1 MKRIIFYIAILLAS
15 TQIWAQSVTINESAG
30 WLESAF
36 VKWAP
41 VSGVNSYNVYYTG
54 GGQTNK
60 KIDTQLIR
68 SYGTYFH
75 ADVPGLSAGNY
86 TLKVVPVINGSENT
100 SAASTTAS
108 LTVKPHVREGF
119 AFLNNVIPGAYNA
132 DGTPKSGAKIIYIT
146 ASTVNTVTST
156 VLNDKGV
163 AVSATGLMN
172 ILFARSKG
180 YDSTPLIIRMIG
192 LIKGNQIT
200 GLKDGNFIDFTGSN
214 NTTRKTSN
222 ITFEG
227 VGDDATAHGYGFAV
241 KRSKNIEIRN
251 VGVMLYGDD
260 AVSMDTDN
268 ANIWVHNNDFFY
280 GAPGSDAD
288 QVKGDGTIDMKY
300 NSSNI
305 TISYNHFWDSGKAM
319 GSGGPTETVP
329 TLYISYHHNWFD
341 HIDSRS
347 PRLHY
352 ITAHVYNNYFDGLSV
367 YGIGNTTETSAF
379 VEANYFRECNRPM
392 MISGQGT
399 DAYNTA
405 TGTYNL
411 EGTFSGQDGG
421 MTKAFNNIVVGT
433 SKLVYQTQHATQF
446 DAYLVT
452 SRTQTI
458 PNTVKSVRG
467 GWAYSNFDTASTMYS
482 YTPDAPSNV
491 PNVVTTYSGRTQGG
505 DFNWTFNTTT
515 DDDNHD
521 VNTALKAAIVG
532 YQSKLVS
539 VQDGTN
545 PPASNQ
551 TLTSASNNNQ
561 TVTSGTVISSIVF
574 TWGGDATDV
583 SVTGLPVSGIS
594 FVKNTSA
601 KTITIT
607 GTPTATL
614 SYSIATTGTA
624 GTPATGSGTI
634 TVTQAGVQTLTSTSN
649 NNQTVDSG
657 SAISSIVFTWG
668 GSATD
673 ATVTGLPASGISFVK
688 NTSAK
693 TITITG
699 TPTVTVSYSIAT
711 TGTAGTPATG
721 SGTITVK
728 PVAPD
733 GDQIHNFTTSGKTST
748 FYTIT
753 GDLSTNYGTVIYNGL
768 TLTQC
773 MKMGSGTNISYT
785 TTQSSTLILVFVE
798 PSGTAKVDG
807 TAYTAVGGIITINNL
822 PAGNHTIV
830 KQNTANL
837 FYISTKYNTSLH
849 IAQTTKLQQ
858 STEEAELTL
867 HPNPVTN
874 TLYLSGSNQK
884 IEKIAIYTLTGT
896 LVKSSGNNTESID
909 VSDLISGGYL
919 VKVNTDQGTI
929 LNKIIIKK

>member
-1 MKRIIFYIAILLAS
+1 MKRIIFYIALLLTS
-15 TQIWAQSVTINESAG
+15 TQIWAQSVTINESVG

-41 VSGVNSYNVYYTG
+41 VSGANSYNVYYTG

-60 KIDTQLIR
+60 RIDTQLIR
-68 SYGTYFH
+68 SYGSYFR
-75 ADVPGLSAGNY
+75 ADVPGLAAGTY
-86 TLKVVPVINGSENT
+86 TLKVVPVTNGSENT

-108 LTVKPHVREGF
+108 LIVKPHIREGF
-119 AFLNNVIPGAYNA
+119 AFSNNVVPGAYNA

-146 ASTVNTVTST
+146 SNTVNTVTSS

-163 AVSATGLMN
+163 AVPATGLMN

-227 VGDDATAHGYGFAV
+227 IGDDATAHGYGFAV
-241 KRSKNIEIRN
+241 KRSKSIEIRN

-352 ITAHVYNNYFDGLSV
+352 ITAHVYNNYFDGLAV

-399 DAYNTA
+399 DAYNSS

-467 GWAYSNFDTASTMYS
+467 GWTYSNFDTASTMYS
-482 YTPDAPSNV
+482 YTPDAPGNV
-491 PNVVTTYSGRTQGG
+491 PNIVTTYSGRTQGG
-505 DFNWTFNTTT
+505 DFNWTFNTST

-521 VNTALKAAIVG
+521 VNTALKSAIVG
-532 YQSKLVS
+532 YQSNLVS
-539 VQDGTN
+539 VQDVTN

-551 TLTSASNNNQ
+551 TLTSTTNNNQ
-561 TVTSGTVISSIVF
+561 TVNSGTAISSIVF
-574 TWGGDATDV
+574 TWGGDATNAT
-583 SVTGLPVSGIS
+583 VTGLPASGIS
-594 FVKNTSA
+594 FIKNTSA

-607 GTPTATL
+607 GTPTATV
-614 SYSIATTGTA
+614 SYSIATTGT
-624 GTPATGSGTI
+624 GGSPATGSGTI
-634 TVTQAGVQTLTSTSN
+634 TVTPVSVQTLTSTSN
-649 NNQTVDSG
+649 NNQTVNSG

-688 NTSAK
+688 NTTAK

-699 TPTVTVSYSIAT
+699 TPTATVSYSIST
-711 TGTAGTPATG
+711 TGTGGMSVTG
-721 SGTITVK
+721 SGTITVN
-728 PVAPD
+728 PVTPA
-733 GDQIHNFTTSGKTST
+733 GDQIHNFTTSGKTSA
-748 FYTIT
+748 FYAIS

-785 TTQSSTLILVFVE
+785 TTQPSTLTLVFVE
-798 PSGTAKVDG
+798 SAGTTKVDG
-807 TAYTAVGGIITINNL
+807 IAYTAVGGIITINNL
-822 PAGNHTIV
+822 PAGNHTV
-830 KQNTANL
+830 LKQNVANL
-837 FYISTKYNTSLH
+837 FYISTKYNTTSR
-849 IAQTTKLQQ
+849 IKQ
-858 STEEAELTL
+858 SVKEGENNVAIGFVLY
-867 HPNPVTN
+867 PNPVIE

-884 IEKIAIYTLTGT
+884 IEKVAIYNMTGT
-896 LVKSSGNNTESID
+896 LVKISGNNTESID
-909 VSDLISGGYL
+909 MSNLSSGSYL
-919 VKVNTDQGTI
+919 VKGYTDEG
-929 LNKIIIKK
+929 NFDKIIIKK